1 MPTNELSVAIFISLL
16 SIIILVYLSYR
27 VKSVLNEERDAN
39 EIIQGMLSE
48 IGRRMKNQDM
58 RILDQQIRLDIMDV
72 KRGSLNAVRTLHEE
86 HASNVVDD
94 KLSITQNLPTVQF
107 NDPIKS
113 HDVTGTEL
121 SILRLLVKGAKSP
134 IEIQRIIRLSREHVS
149 RIMKEIY
156 HKGLVSRET
165 GERPYRYRLTN
176 SGERLVGTSA

>member
-1 MPTNELSVAIFISLL
+1 MPTNELSIAIFITLF
-16 SIIILVYLSYR
+16 SIIILVYLSLR

-72 KRGSLNAVRTLHEE
+72 KRGSLNAVRTLHKERT
-86 HASNVVDD
+86 SNIVDD
-94 KLSITQNLPTVQF
+94 SPSITQTLPTAGF
-107 NDPIKS
+107 NDSIKS
-113 HDVTGTEL
+113 RDVTGTEL
-121 SILRLLVKGAKSP
+121 SILRLLVNGAKSP
-134 IEIQRIIRLSREHVS
+134 IEIQSVIRLSREHVS

-156 HKGLVSRET
+156 HMGLVSRET